1 MSYREQV
8 SALMDELLSL
18 VGANY
23 SRAAKKIVRNGKP
36 MSRQSLTKMSR
47 TGSMKVEVLLELL
60 DAYGVSLKFERNE

>member
-18 VGANY
+18 VGASY